1 MSFLGGVDATLGA
14 SFPIR
19 AIAASLIGGNAF
31 GGGKGKVTNAIVG
44 ALIMLVLTN
53 GLLHLGIAAEWQQ
66 FVLGAV
72 IILAVIAES
81 LNTKKKKV

>member
-1 MSFLGGVDATLGA
+1 
-14 SFPIR
+14 
-19 AIAASLIGGNAF
+19 
-31 GGGKGKVTNAIVG
+31 
-44 ALIMLVLTN
+44 MLVLTN